1 MEFHQISG
9 TDLNVSRIALG
20 TWAIGGRDWGGTDEQ
35 DAIRTIQRAL
45 DLGINLIDTAP
56 IYGHG
61 RSEEIV
67 AKALAGRSER
77 AIVATKCGL
86 EWGDYG
92 IRRNSQ
98 PSRLRQEIEDSL
110 RRLCTE
116 AIDLYQV
123 HWPDLQTPFE
133 ETAKVLEEMRGA
145 GKVRALGVS
154 NFSPEQTDAFC
165 RAAPVHTTQPPY
177 NLFERA
183 IERDVLPYARR
194 HAITTLM
201 YSPLCRSL
209 LSGRMRRDTVFS
221 AGDIRSADPKFQRPR
236 FQQYLDA
243 VEALDRFARENYG
256 KRVLHLAVR
265 WILDQ
270 PGAHVVLWGARR
282 PEQLDPVPEVFGWSL
297 DAAAL
302 ARIDEVVAEK
312 VKDPVGPEFL
322 APPEA
327 AA

>member
-1 MEFHQISG
+1 MEFHQIGG
-9 TDLNVSRIALG
+9 TALQVSRIALG
-20 TWAIGGRDWGGTDEQ
+20 TWSIGGRDWGGTDEQ
-35 DAIRTIQRAL
+35 DAIRTIHRAL

-67 AKALAGRSER
+67 AKALAGRREPVV
-77 AIVATKCGL
+77 IATKCGL
-86 EWGDYG
+86 EWGDFG
-92 IRRNSQ
+92 IRRNSRPQ
-98 PSRLRQEIEDSL
+98 RIRQEIEDSL
-110 RRLCTE
+110 RRLR
-116 AIDLYQV
+116 ADSIDLYQV
-123 HWPDLQTPFE
+123 HWPDLETPFE
-133 ETAKVLEEMRGA
+133 ETAKALDEMRRA

-154 NFSPEQTDAFC
+154 NFSPEQADAF
-165 RAAPVHTTQPPY
+165 RRVAPVHTTQPPY

-194 HAITTLM
+194 HTITTLL

-209 LSGRMRRDTVFS
+209 LSGRMRRDTAFA
-221 AGDIRSADPKFQRPR
+221 AGDIRGEDPKFQAPR
-236 FQQYLDA
+236 FHQYLEA

-270 PGAHVVLWGARR
+270 PGASVVLWGARR
-282 PEQLDPVPEVFGWSL
+282 PEQLGAVPEVFGWSL

-302 ARIDEVVAEK
+302 KRIDEIVSDK

-322 APPEA
+322 APPEEA
-327 AA
+327 A